1 MEEPAATTSV
11 PKKAS
16 ASKRKGAPANAEAIV
31 APTPEPPVAG
41 TVVTNK
47 SLELMPK
54 IASLTSDIRTL
65 VFNLFV
71 LLLVGLLAPVVLSQ
85 FWRNEVVVEAITVP
99 AQLQTMGLTPEVAS
113 ARLVDALREVEQSG
127 GSAIEAIDVV
137 ASTDRVDFSIPD
149 SGLSVDSLVYY
160 VRRFFN
166 IEETRIGGEFRCADP
181 DCSTPGV
188 SLRLRVFSG
197 ESHVLQI
204 RAVENSTEAQ
214 YFYDAAL
221 RVMEEYRPI
230 VALAAIL
237 DEQPVRAEVMA
248 RSIIRSRAAEAH
260 WAHNLLG
267 ILKNNANQ
275 PKLAA
280 EEFEAALVL
289 APDFLPAKANLANT
303 LLVEG
308 DAQEARRLFEEIRS
322 ADPNNVRAVEGLADL
337 ASAEGNL
344 DQAVE
349 LYRRAAE
356 LDPSATR
363 YLIKAAR
370 TRMGAGDEPGGIA
383 LLEEVLQIQPSD
395 PAALGQLGLLHFSV
409 GDYAAAAPLYRN
421 AADFEPTNAELQYK
435 AGLSMLMSDDAKG
448 AAERFNV
455 TVELNPG
462 DVDYRQSLAEALD
475 KLGLHNEAQA
485 VLAKAAEIAPD
496 DPGLIYQQAMNFQHL
511 ARNDDAIAA
520 YKRVVELNPH
530 SMDALM
536 AQRSIELMEQGHTLL
551 DGEDTGTGDAL

>member
-1 MEEPAATTSV
+1 MLRV
-11 PKKAS
+11 
-16 ASKRKGAPANAEAIV
+16 
-31 APTPEPPVAG
+31 
-41 TVVTNK
+41 
-47 SLELMPK
+47 
-54 IASLTSDIRTL
+54 ASLTSDIRTL

-113 ARLVDALREVEQSG
+113 ARLVDALREVERAG

-204 RAVENSTEAQ
+204 RAVQNSTESQ

-237 DEQPVRAEVMA
+237 DDQPIRAEVMA

-275 PKLAA
+275 PQMAID
-280 EEFEAALVL
+280 EFEAALALV
-289 APDFLPAKANLANT
+289 PEFLPAKANLANT
-303 LLVEG
+303 LLAEG
-308 DAQEARRLFEEIRS
+308 DAPQALRLFKEIQR

-344 DQAVE
+344 DRAVE
-349 LYRRAAE
+349 LYRRATE
-356 LDPSATR
+356 LDPSAPR
-363 YLIKAAR
+363 YLIKAAL
-370 TRMGAGDEPGGIA
+370 MQLGAGEEPAGIV
-383 LLEEVLQIQPSD
+383 LLEEALQIDPSD
-395 PAALGQLGLLHFSV
+395 PAALGQLGLLHFMKS
-409 GDYAAAAPLYRN
+409 DYAAAVPFYRN
-421 AADFEPTNAELQYK
+421 AADFEPGNAELQYQL
-435 AGLSMLMSDDAKG
+435 GLSMLMSDDAEG
-448 AAERFNV
+448 AVERFKI
-455 TVELNPG
+455 TAELDPG
-462 DVDYRQSLAEALD
+462 NVDYRRGLAEALD
-475 KLGLHNEAQA
+475 KLGLYSEAQV
-485 VLAKAAEIAPD
+485 VLAEAAVIAPD
-496 DPGLIYQQAMNFQHL
+496 DPGLIYQQAMNYQHL
-511 ARNDDAIAA
+511 ARNGDAIAA
-520 YKRVVELNPH
+520 YKRVVELNPD
-530 SMDALM
+530 SMDAII
-536 AQRSIELMEQGHTLL
+536 AQRFIELLEQGHELPASETRAPATLSRR
-551 DGEDTGTGDAL
+551 GNEEAPRR

>member
-1 MEEPAATTSV
+1 MEGSAAPV
-11 PKKAS
+11 PEPKKAP
-16 ASKRKGAPANAEAIV
+16 ARKRKSAPAIGQAVI
-31 APTPEPPVAG
+31 APVPAPPVTDTG
-41 TVVTNK
+41 SPK
-47 SLELMPK
+47 KPFELMPK

-71 LLLVGLLAPVVLSQ
+71 LLLVGILTPVVLSQ

-113 ARLVDALREVEQSG
+113 ARLVDALREVERAG

-166 IEETRIGGEFRCADP
+166 IAETRIGGEFRCADP

-204 RAVENSTEAQ
+204 GAVENSTESQ

-248 RSIIRSRAAEAH
+248 LSIIRSRAAEAH

-275 PKLAA
+275 PKLAIG
-280 EEFEAALVL
+280 EFEAALVL
-289 APDFLPAKANLANT
+289 VPDFLPAKANLANT
-303 LLVEG
+303 LLAEG
-308 DAQEARRLFEEIRS
+308 DAQRARTLFEEIQR
-322 ADPNNVRAVEGLADL
+322 ADPNNVRAAEGLADL
-337 ASAEGNL
+337 ASAEGKL
-344 DQAVE
+344 DEAVE
-349 LYRRAAE
+349 LYRRATE
-356 LDPSATR
+356 LDPSTPR
-363 YLIKAAR
+363 YLIEAALMR
-370 TRMGAGDEPGGIA
+370 LDAGDEPGGMA
-383 LLEEVLQIQPSD
+383 LLEEALRIDPTD
-395 PAALGQLGLLHFSV
+395 PAALGQLGLRHFLKN
-409 GDYAAAAPLYRN
+409 DYAAAVPFYRN
-421 AADFEPTNAELQYK
+421 AADFEPNNAGLQYQL
-435 AGLSMLMSDDAKG
+435 GLSMLMSDDAKG
-448 AAERFNV
+448 AAERFNI
-455 TVELNPG
+455 TVALDPG
-462 DVDYRQSLAEALD
+462 NVDYRRSLAEAFD
-475 KLGLHNEAQA
+475 RLGRHGEAQA
-485 VLAKAAEIAPD
+485 VLAEAAAMAPE

-511 ARNDDAIAA
+511 GRSADAILA
-520 YKRVVELNPH
+520 YKRVVELNPD
-530 SMDALM
+530 SMDAII
-536 AQRSIELMEQGHTLL
+536 AQRFIELAEQGHTL
-551 DGEDTGTGDAL
+551 DGADTEDAL